1 MKTFVKVIAYLIL
14 ELFIIASVNKITTKI
29 ILDEMIIREYNSG
42 LIEVSFGERT
52 DTYYRDPTDFF
63 DTAERN

>member
-63 DTAERN
+63 DAAERN